1 MDFWLMVFSHFF
13 AGYSFLVFFLDRF
26 FSFGRQ
32 KVVAGRVRQAVVSYS
47 NDCMVICLGG
57 LSIDCLD
64 ECSSKRGCS
73 LNRFDC
79 NRVLLIIFI
88 NNDTFKFLKTT
99 VIIQSFKLSYVFLL
113 VWISYLLNQ
122 TAANNLWNWYDETK
136 VYSGPCEVFKTELF
150 AKIVLIEAISN
161 LSNKARYGKSSYHT
175 DPALEVLPNENI
187 RKTLNSLK
195 TTFLSK
201 VLHDLK
207 NNV

>member
-1 MDFWLMVFSHFF
+1 M
-13 AGYSFLVFFLDRF
+13 
-26 FSFGRQ
+26 
-32 KVVAGRVRQAVVSYS
+32 
-47 NDCMVICLGG
+47 
-57 LSIDCLD
+57 
-64 ECSSKRGCS
+64 
-73 LNRFDC
+73 
-79 NRVLLIIFI
+79 
-88 NNDTFKFLKTT
+88 
-99 VIIQSFKLSYVFLL
+99 
-113 VWISYLLNQ
+113 
-122 TAANNLWNWYDETK
+122 
-136 VYSGPCEVFKTELF
+136 YSGPCEVFKTELF